1 MLSQIPV
8 NSFSPKSRPLS
19 TSPKRSN
26 SVFVAASYD
35 GDQLPLLSQANIL
48 RKDTIDLA
56 KRNDFS
62 RGLENIRYLMSMFE
76 TADDAL
82 ARIELLQIMD
92 DAIGGFTA
100 LAFAKPYRGRN
111 VQRRVGTGLEALQLQ
126 LSSFPSPFDEVPRH
140 SLVEAL
146 RALSAI
152 IAQDRDRLGLKIQS
166 SISAETAFR
175 ILQRLLSGVGVRGA
189 ADGKTPR
196 QALSERD
203 FNSLLNAVVNAG
215 RMDVAHK
222 VVALQERTPNAPPL
236 TPVTYSILLK
246 GYGRLG
252 DSENV
257 EMILQKA
264 EGNGIQP
271 DTVMLNSVLD
281 AFVNCKK
288 IEKAEAIFRKMT
300 ETTDKSTAPNI
311 RTYNTML
318 KGFAV
323 SGALDQA
330 RDLAELM
337 QTQHL
342 WDAVTTNTLVSA
354 AVNAQAFEYAE
365 QVLSIYT
372 ESPREWRGPMGDER
386 RDHPNVEAYTQ
397 LLDGYAKAG
406 FLDKALSTLQQM
418 RSIQVTPNE
427 YTYTCMVA
435 GLARNNRFESAVK
448 LLDFMEASGVMP
460 SVVTY
465 NAFISALGQV
475 SSGVTH
481 DQQENDSLEFE
492 FVEQGIELL
501 RRMMAKGT
509 RPNVTTIST
518 LLECFAKCSRSRI
531 GEATAIVQRFE
542 REGII
547 PIDDVKINTAMLRV
561 YGAAK
566 DVMGALEVFRRIR
579 KPDTVAVNAFLD
591 AACRSGE
598 LKIAF
603 ETFEYL
609 FGPQFHSRHLKPDVI
624 TFSILMSAQLRLN
637 TVKGV
642 RKAQDLYQDM
652 RQRLIKPDHALVD
665 MILSAM
671 TKGGRIGLKTS
682 DIQFVV
688 QVLKDASSLEWKNGD
703 LEQRKQTVRAIMV
716 GRMSEVWK
724 VKEDYY
730 GMNVES
736 VVEEE
741 EDELFRRKGWNKV
754 DSGFRLWGGGD
765 SLRLGQDQKRPK
777 SEQIDDFLASKGWN
791 DVDSGFRLF

>member
-1 MLSQIPV
+1 M
-8 NSFSPKSRPLS
+8 
-19 TSPKRSN
+19 
-26 SVFVAASYD
+26 
-35 GDQLPLLSQANIL
+35 PLLSQANTL
-48 RKDTIDLA
+48 RTDTIALA

-76 TADDAL
+76 LTDDAL

-92 DAIGGFTA
+92 DAVGGFTA

-111 VQRRVGTGLEALQLQ
+111 AHRRVGTGLEALQLQ
-126 LSSFPSPFDEVPRH
+126 LSSFPSPIDEVPRH

-152 IAQDRDRLGLKIQS
+152 MAQDRDRSTYKKQS
-166 SISAETAFR
+166 SITAETAFR

-189 ADGKTPR
+189 ADGRAPR

-203 FNSLLNAVVNAG
+203 FNSVLNAVVNAG

-222 VVALQERTPNAPPL
+222 VVALQERTPTAPPL
-236 TPVTYSILLK
+236 TPVTYSIMLK

-257 EMILQKA
+257 EMILEKA
-264 EGNGIQP
+264 EGNGIDP
-271 DTVMLNSVLD
+271 DTVMLNSILD
-281 AFVNCKK
+281 ALVNCKK
-288 IEKAEAIFRKMT
+288 IEKAEAVFRKMIT
-300 ETTDKSTAPNI
+300 NTDKSTAPNI

-318 KGFAV
+318 KGFAI

-330 RDLAELM
+330 RDLAGLM
-337 QTQHL
+337 QTQHM

-365 QVLSIYT
+365 EVLVMYT
-372 ESPREWRGPMGDER
+372 ESPREGQGLFEGER

-406 FLDKALSTLQQM
+406 FLDKALNTLQKM
-418 RSIQVTPNE
+418 RCIQVTPNE

-435 GLARNNRFESAVK
+435 GLARNNRFESAIK
-448 LLDFMEASGVMP
+448 LLDFMEANGVIP

-475 SSGVTH
+475 STGGTH
-481 DQQENDSLEFE
+481 DEQENASLEFE

-542 REGII
+542 REGVI
-547 PIDDVKINTAMLRV
+547 PIDDVMVNTAMLRV

-603 ETFEYL
+603 DTFEYL
-609 FGPQFHSRHLKPDVI
+609 FGPQVHSRHYLKPDVI
-624 TFSILMSAQLRLN
+624 TFSILMSSQLRLN
-637 TVKGV
+637 TVRGV
-642 RKAQDLYQDM
+642 RKAQNLYQDM

-671 TKGGRIGLKTS
+671 TKGGRIGLQTS

-688 QVLKDASSLEWKNGD
+688 QVLKDASTLEWKSGD

-730 GMNVES
+730 GMNVDNGI
-736 VVEEE
+736 EEE

-765 SLRLGQDQKRPK
+765 SLRMGQGQKRPK